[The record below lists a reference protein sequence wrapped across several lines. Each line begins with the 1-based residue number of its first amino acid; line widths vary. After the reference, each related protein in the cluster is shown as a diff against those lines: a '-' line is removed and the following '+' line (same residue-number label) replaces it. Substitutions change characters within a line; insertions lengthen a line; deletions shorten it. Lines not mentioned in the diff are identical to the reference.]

1 MEILDC
7 MWLWLQ
13 RVCQQLPWQE
23 NKLIDVFFAQQK
35 KQQCDNLSLCID
47 TNYLKLFNDYDP
59 AKVEMYMTLCQAKDL
74 KFGVI
79 LDL

>member
-1 MEILDC
+1 MITKGLSTTALARE
-7 MWLWLQ
+7 Q
-13 RVCQQLPWQE
+13 
-23 NKLIDVFFAQQK
+23 IDWCFFSLSRK
-35 KQQCDNLSLCID
+35 NNSCDNLSLCID